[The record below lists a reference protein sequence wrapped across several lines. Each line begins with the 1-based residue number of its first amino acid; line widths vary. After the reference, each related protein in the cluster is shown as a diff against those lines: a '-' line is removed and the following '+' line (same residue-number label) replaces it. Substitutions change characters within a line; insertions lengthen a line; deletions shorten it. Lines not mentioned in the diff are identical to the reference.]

1 MAKVCEN
8 PEEDS
13 FHLFSHIDD
22 ENLNQNE
29 ENDEEQQKILKN
41 IILEFKKNKENKNV
55 KKLYNSSTIKTVPF
69 LRNINRNNKYQIN
82 KKVNEDGTIFETKI
96 EKMPNGKEKVI
107 KTRYDANNK
116 VISSKIYYNDTSNN
130 NNINNNN
137 NRNRGNIF
145 KASNGYTIETK
156 IETLPNGKKNEIK
169 IIRDENNIVVDVQED
184 EIIENN
190 IPNNIP
196 NNINM
201 IPPMNYMGNP
211 NMNNF
216 NPNPPLMP
224 NMNMNMN
231 NNYGINNP
239 INPMN
244 INRNNYNINYMNN
257 MNNMNNMPMPMP
269 MPIPMP
275 MPMPPMMNNY
285 GYPPMGMMIPMPMP
299 IPLRNIG
306 VDPNILNSLP
316 ENEVSDSSKL
326 DPDNKNCVICLGDF
340 QDKEHI
346 ICLPC
351 IHVFHSEC
359 IKSWLSTN
367 NCCPTCKFE
376 LTYQNLN
383 AHQQ

>member
-13 FHLFSHIDD
+13 WNLFSHEEDD
-22 ENLNQNE
+22 NLNQNAI
-29 ENDEEQQKILKN
+29 NDEEQQKILKN
-41 IILEFKKNKENKNV
+41 IILEFRKNRENKNV
-55 KKLYNSSTIKTVPF
+55 KKLYNSSNIKKVPY
-69 LRNINRNNKYQIN
+69 LQNINRNNKYQVN
-82 KKVNEDGTIFETKI
+82 KQVNEDGTIFETKI
-96 EKMPNGKEKVI
+96 ETFPNGKEKI
-107 KTRYDANNK
+107 TKTRYDANNK
-116 VISSKIYYNDTSNN
+116 VISSKIYYNDKNTNN

-137 NRNRGNIF
+137 PNRGNIF
-145 KASNGYTIETK
+145 KASNGFTIETK

-169 IIRDENNIVVDVQED
+169 IIRDENNIVVDIQED

-190 IPNNIP
+190 GPNYIPNNVS
-196 NNINM
+196 M
-201 IPPMNYMGNP
+201 PPPQMNYMGYPHMNNYIPNP
-211 NMNNF
+211 HFMQNNNNMNNMGA
-216 NPNPPLMP
+216 NI

-231 NNYGINNP
+231 NNYRINNP
-239 INPMN
+239 INPM
-244 INRNNYNINYMNN
+244 NNYNINYMNN
-257 MNNMNNMPMPMP
+257 MNN
-269 MPIPMP
+269 IPMP

-285 GYPPMGMMIPMPMP
+285 GYPPMGMMMPMPMPIP

-316 ENEVSDSSKL
+316 ETEVNDSSKL

-359 IKSWLSTN
+359 IKSWLRTN

-383 AHQQ
+383 SHQ